1 MLAKAAPHLGGW
13 VAVPAAFYLILLIP
27 ITFAWRD
34 SAAKLNFHAITNSN
48 PTTST

>member
-1 MLAKAAPHLGGW
+1 MLTKAAHHLSGW

-34 SAAKLNFHAITNSN
+34 SAAKLNFHATTNSD
-48 PTTST
+48 PAAST